1 MENDRAELTPV
12 ATATTPLRVTLH
24 WDCELVFRGLS
35 SMLEAHAERIAL
47 VDIDAVLSGR
57 ADADVLLLDPEPS
70 PGQRVSPRTF
80 AEVSPAI
87 LLYTWQE
94 PAALADLTAMPGV
107 AGYLSKGA
115 TASEVVAA
123 LEKYGVRTG
132 TLAAV
137 RDHGLSRRER
147 EVLTLV
153 ATGRT
158 NQEIADAMF
167 VTINTTKTYI
177 RTAYA
182 KIGVRSRSQ
191 AVAWAVRRLG

>member
-1 MENDRAELTPV
+1 MENDRAELTR
-12 ATATTPLRVTLH
+12 ATTASEPLRVTLH

-35 SMLEAHAERIAL
+35 SMLGAHADRIAL

-57 ADADVLLLDPEPS
+57 ADADVLMLDPEPS
-70 PGQRVSPRTF
+70 PGRRVSPRAF

-87 LLYTWQE
+87 LLYTWQD
-94 PAALADLTAMPGV
+94 PAALADLTALPGV

-132 TLAAV
+132 TLAAAH
-137 RDHGLSRRER
+137 DDGLSRRER
-147 EVLTLV
+147 EVLALV
-153 ATGRT
+153 ASGRT
-158 NQEIADAMF
+158 NQEIAEAMF

-177 RTAYA
+177 RTAYV

-191 AVAWAVRRLG
+191 AVAWAVRHLG